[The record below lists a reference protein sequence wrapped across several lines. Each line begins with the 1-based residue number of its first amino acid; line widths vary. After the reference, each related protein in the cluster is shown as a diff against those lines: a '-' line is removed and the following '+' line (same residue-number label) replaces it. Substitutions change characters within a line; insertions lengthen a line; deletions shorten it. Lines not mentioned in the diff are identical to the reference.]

1 MSQELIK
8 GVGKKLNID
17 DNSIKVSKT
26 IGKEVTIKL
35 KDIVNIDYEEGTMS
49 KNGLIN
55 IKWNENGKLL
65 KENFMFRCFSN
76 DIVKE
81 LVNGVNR
88 FLEDTSKG
96 LNIEEKEKVGVFQ
109 QLNKESREQIETK
122 VKSKQVEKEKLI
134 ELENKGI
141 PYCPKCKSTSLTTTN
156 KKLSLGRAAVGGA
169 LLGGTGAV
177 LGGLTSKK
185 IDLVCMNCG
194 HKFKLGKK

>member
-1 MSQELIK
+1 MSRELIK

-17 DNSIKVSKT
+17 DDSIIVSKT
-26 IGKEVTIKL
+26 IGKDVAIKL

-55 IKWNENGKLL
+55 IRWNENGKLL

-76 DIVKE
+76 DIAKE
-81 LVNGVNR
+81 FVNGINK
-88 FLEDTSKG
+88 FLEDTSKE
-96 LNIEEKEKVGVFQ
+96 LIIEDKEKVGVFQ
-109 QLNKESREQIETK
+109 QLNRESKEQIENR
-122 VKSKQVEKEKLI
+122 VKDKQEEKERLTKL
-134 ELENKGI
+134 EKQGI
-141 PYCPKCKSTSLTTTN
+141 PYCPKCHSTSISTAN

-194 HKFKLGKK
+194 HKFKPVKK

>member
-1 MSQELIK
+1 MSRELIK

-17 DNSIKVSKT
+17 DDSIIVSKT
-26 IGKEVTIKL
+26 IGKDVTIKL

-81 LVNGVNR
+81 FVNGVNG
-88 FLEDTSKG
+88 FLEDTSKE
-96 LNIEEKEKVGVFQ
+96 LIIEDKEKVGVFQ
-109 QLNKESREQIETK
+109 QLNRESREQVETK
-122 VKSKQVEKEKLI
+122 LKSKQAEKEKLI
-134 ELENKGI
+134 ELEKQGI
-141 PYCPKCKSTSLTTTN
+141 PYCPKCKSTSLTTAN

-194 HKFKLGKK
+194 HKFKPGKK

>member
-1 MSQELIK
+1 MSRELIK

-17 DNSIKVSKT
+17 DDSIIVSKT
-26 IGKEVTIKL
+26 IGKDVTIKL

-81 LVNGVNR
+81 FVNGVNR
-88 FLEDTSKG
+88 FLEDTSKE
-96 LNIEEKEKVGVFQ
+96 LIIEDKEKVGVFQ
-109 QLNKESREQIETK
+109 QLNRESREQVETK
-122 VKSKQVEKEKLI
+122 LKSKQAEKEKLI
-134 ELENKGI
+134 ELEKQGI
-141 PYCPKCKSTSLTTTN
+141 PYCPKCKSTSLTTAN

-194 HKFKLGKK
+194 HKFKPGKK